1 MVVATAAEP
10 DAVETRTHAPSPT
23 VERNAHRPPAPI
35 PLRDVARVF
44 GHAKAVFE
52 ADRATPRIGRPGL
65 APRFEWD
72 AVWAARLEH
81 ERARPWTNL
90 VQGRWRDPLSRS
102 RPPTSAMFGS
112 GRHRSGPAGPRI
124 SLGLPAAAE
133 PPVETLRASERA
145 RALALDRTVVG
156 GRNLPQR
163 SLSEDGDPALRDAE
177 SRHPRRSL
185 GAHRS

>member
-1 MVVATAAEP
+1 MVKSSLVEPLVAPLVQPLVGGRRRGGVVRSRLARTALMMSAVMVVATAAEP
-10 DAVETRTHAPSPT
+10 DAVETRTRAPSPT

-90 VQGRWRDPLSRS
+90 VQGRWRDHLSRS
-102 RPPTSAMFGS
+102 RPPTYAMFGS

-124 SLGLPAAAE
+124 SLGLPAAA
-133 PPVETLRASERA
+133 
-145 RALALDRTVVG
+145 
-156 GRNLPQR
+156 
-163 SLSEDGDPALRDAE
+163 
-177 SRHPRRSL
+177 
-185 GAHRS
+185 